1 MRSRRA
7 PFPVL
12 EFCLAR
18 LRFGSVVED
27 RAALRR
33 DPFFLGRKLRRRVLQ
48 PFALHREALASP
60 LSRGGGRINVRSA
73 DQTPATLSPASVSF
87 GVSTGGKPAD
97 GAIDVAFHD
106 ETGEGL
112 TCALS
117 ATQVQSGPKWVS
129 LSAGT
134 LSIPAGGTASAT
146 VILSGGRN
154 IGSGF
159 FYGDVV
165 ATCGSTTL
173 RAPWFVGVQRGNG
186 GLNGNMNGGLSDVDA
201 IPAELLTEM
210 TGTSPTI

>member
-146 VILSGGRN
+146 VILSGGRD
-154 IGSGF
+154 ICARGF
-159 FYGDVV
+159 FGD
-165 ATCGSTTL
+165 ALGAGGGAKP
-173 RAPWFVGVQRGNG
+173 RAPRVVWGRRGEAG
-186 GLNGNMNGGLSDVDA
+186 GCAGRRSA
-201 IPAELLTEM
+201 
-210 TGTSPTI
+210 